1 MAAAEGRVRLNLP
14 PATVELIGGANGLRR
29 ICWCF
34 AAEQAP
40 PADGERPHAVLD
52 RAAQAL
58 SAYMAH
64 PGRPLPP
71 VPLAAPEATPF
82 RCRVWAAI
90 RAIPPGEVRTYGE
103 LARALGSSARAV
115 GQATGA
121 NPWPVLVPCH
131 RVVAAQGLGGYVGW
145 HAPGRAVKRWLL
157 RHEEGKT

>member
-1 MAAAEGRVRLNLP
+1 
-14 PATVELIGGANGLRR
+14 
-29 ICWCF
+29 
-34 AAEQAP
+34 
-40 PADGERPHAVLD
+40 
-52 RAAQAL
+52 
-58 SAYMAH
+58 
-64 PGRPLPP
+64 
-71 VPLAAPEATPF
+71 
-82 RCRVWAAI
+82 VWAAI